1 MIKGLYVVLGTLFM
15 VLGLIG
21 VVLPILP
28 TTPLLLLTVYFYAK
42 GSKRFHDWFVSTWLY
57 KRYLGEFV
65 RTKSMTWR
73 GKWRLMLLVD
83 TMLLISFLTINVIA
97 LRVLIVV
104 LVIIKYLYFFAILET
119 RKPTKNDGNTAV

>member
-1 MIKGLYVVLGTLFM
+1 MVVGTLFM

>member
-1 MIKGLYVVLGTLFM
+1 MVLGTLFM

>member
-1 MIKGLYVVLGTLFM
+1 MGTLFM